1 MLLTNNMMQL
11 GAIALLS
18 FSVSVPLSVNAQSTT
33 SESIPF
39 EDIEAGQDGSW
50 NFSSEDETI
59 SIQDNLQEL
68 REYDI
73 STPYDSEVE
82 LVEKDPRWGWDN
94 RGSRPDYTLET
105 EVYDY

>member
-1 MLLTNNMMQL
+1 MLFTTNKQL

-18 FSVSVPLSVNAQSTT
+18 FLVSVPLSLNAQTTT
-33 SESIPF
+33 SENISF

-59 SIQDNLQEL
+59 SIEDNLQEL

>member
-1 MLLTNNMMQL
+1 MLFTTNKQL
-11 GAIALLS
+11 GAIALVS
-18 FSVSVPLSVNAQSTT
+18 FLVGVPLSLNAQTT
-33 SESIPF
+33 TAENIPF
-39 EDIEAGQDGSW
+39 DEIEAGKDGSW